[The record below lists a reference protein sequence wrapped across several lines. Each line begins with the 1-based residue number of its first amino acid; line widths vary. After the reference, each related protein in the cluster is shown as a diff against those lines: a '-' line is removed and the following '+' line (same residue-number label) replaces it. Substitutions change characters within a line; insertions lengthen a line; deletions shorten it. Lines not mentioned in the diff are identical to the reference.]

1 MMTTIGPEG
10 TITIDKKIREQ
21 LGVEPGWEVVQLL
34 RDGVLEIHF
43 LPPARVG
50 VAAGF
55 LAPYVK
61 GTALETATDDDIH
74 EATEW
79 AIGESM
85 RDKYSELDA
94 EPGL

>member
-10 TITIDKKIREQ
+10 TITIDKKIRDQ

-50 VAAGF
+50 VAAGI
-55 LAPYVK
+55 LGPVANAPWVEDED
-61 GTALETATDDDIH
+61 ALH

-79 AIGESM
+79 AIGEAM
-85 RDKYSELDA
+85 REKYSQLDA
-94 EPGL
+94 EAGS